1 MSNPGTLEV
10 KKFEV
15 SQKIKTALISLVT
28 LGILTFIVGL
38 ILNKE
43 RLWTSYLTAFFYIT
57 CMSVGALFFI
67 AIHHVAKAGWI
78 VGIRRIAEGFTAFIP
93 GVILGSLV
101 LLAGASYLFPWLD
114 KAVVAESSMIQAKT
128 AYLNLPFL
136 VIRLLVFGFGMLFF
150 AKKIVGFSLKQDAGG
165 SSELTNSSTNWSV
178 GFILFFALS
187 FTLFSMDLLM
197 TLLPTWYSTI
207 FGIYCLA
214 GMIQGSLAMLIL
226 VLYYLKNQ
234 GFVKGYFTEEHIHD
248 VAKYLKGFTIFWAY
262 IAFSQFML
270 IWYANIPEETEY
282 YLIRAQG
289 SWMTISFALLVF
301 KFIVPFLV
309 LLPRG
314 SKRNPGILISVC
326 VLMLVMQYLDVYWMV
341 YPNFNEGH
349 AVFGVYELGMLSLFL
364 GLFGLSLTKFYSTN
378 SLVAVKD
385 PRMEE
390 TLHHHVV

>member
-1 MSNPGTLEV
+1 MANPGLVEV

-15 SQKIKTALISLVT
+15 SQRLKTVFFALVAIGVLVFLVGMIK
-28 LGILTFIVGL
+28 
-38 ILNKE
+38 NQE
-43 RLWTSYLTAFFYIT
+43 RLWTSYLTAFFYVS
-57 CMSVGALFFI
+57 CMSVGALFFV
-67 AIHHVAKAGWI
+67 AIHHVARAGWI
-78 VGIRRIAEGFTAFIP
+78 VGIRRIVEGFTAFIP
-93 GVILGSLV
+93 VMIVGSLV
-101 LLAGASYLFPWLD
+101 LLAGAQTLFPWMD
-114 KAVVAESSMIQAKT
+114 KEVVANSPLIASKG

-136 VIRLLVFGFGMLFF
+136 IIRLLIFGFGMLFF
-150 AKKIVGFSLKQDAGG
+150 AKKIVGFSLAQDTGG

-214 GMIQGSLAMLIL
+214 GMVQGSLALLIL
-226 VLYYLKNQ
+226 VLYYMKNK
-234 GFVKGYFTEEHIHD
+234 GFVKGYYTEEHIHD

-289 SWMTISFALLVF
+289 SWMTISIALLVF
-301 KFIVPFLV
+301 KFIVPFLA

-314 SKRNPGILISVC
+314 AKRNPGVLSAVC
-326 VLMLVMQYLDVYWMV
+326 VLILVMQYLDVYWMV
-341 YPNFNEGH
+341 YPNFNHGH
-349 AVFGVYELGMLSLFL
+349 AVFGIYEIGILGLFL
-364 GLFGLSLTKFYSTN
+364 GVFGLTVSKFYQNN
-378 SLVAVKD
+378 SIVAVKD
-385 PRMEE
+385 PRMDE
-390 TLHHHVV
+390 TLHHHVI